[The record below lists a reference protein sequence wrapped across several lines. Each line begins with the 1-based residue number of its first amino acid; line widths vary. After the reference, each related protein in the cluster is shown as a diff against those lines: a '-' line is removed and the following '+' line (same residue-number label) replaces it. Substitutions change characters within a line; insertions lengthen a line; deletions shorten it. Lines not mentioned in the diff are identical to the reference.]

1 MTWLFDNFDVVLG
14 YTKTHLYL
22 SLVPLFVGLLIAIP
36 LGTVI
41 RNTRWVRRITLT
53 VASIAFTLPSL
64 ALFVTIPA
72 VIGLPVLDPLNV
84 VIALAVYSTAL
95 LVRAVPE
102 ALDSVP
108 FAVVDSA
115 EAMGYSTL
123 RRAVTV
129 ELPLALPVLIANIRV
144 VAVTNISLVSVGSVI
159 GIGGLGQLFTQG
171 YQRDYPD
178 QIFAGIIS
186 IVFLALVFDAALYLA
201 GPSTHPV
208 DAPRHGLVEEEGTRM
223 NLFSEAF
230 SYIFDGGNWSGP
242 PGIGARTDRA
252 HVVQPAGSTGLGS
265 DCHTHRLVDRPSTTR

>member
-22 SLVPLFVGLLIAIP
+22 SLVPLLVGLLIAIP

-72 VIGLPVLDPLNV
+72 VVGLPVLDPLNV

-186 IVFLALVFDAALYLA
+186 IVFLALVFDAALFLL
-201 GPSTHPV
+201 GRRLTPWT
-208 DAPRHGLVEEEGTRM
+208 RLGTG
-223 NLFSEAF
+223 S
-230 SYIFDGGNWSGP
+230 SKKK
-242 PGIGARTDRA
+242 ARA
-252 HVVQPAGSTGLGS
+252 
-265 DCHTHRLVDRPSTTR
+265 

>member
-1 MTWLFDNFDVVLG
+1 MTWLLDNFDVVLG

-72 VIGLPVLDPLNV
+72 VVGLPVLDPLNV
-84 VIALAVYSTAL
+84 VIALSVYSTAL

-115 EAMGYSTL
+115 EAMGYSSL
-123 RRAVTV
+123 RRALTV

-186 IVFLALVFDAALYLA
+186 IVFLALIFDAALFLL
-201 GPSTHPV
+201 GRRLTPW
-208 DAPRHGLVEEEGTRM
+208 TR
-223 NLFSEAF
+223 L
-230 SYIFDGGNWSGP
+230 
-242 PGIGARTDRA
+242 
-252 HVVQPAGSTGLGS
+252 STGS
-265 DCHTHRLVDRPSTTR
+265 SKKKARA

>member
-1 MTWLFDNFDVVLG
+1 MTWLFDNFGVVLG

-22 SLVPLFVGLLIAIP
+22 SLVPLLIGLLIAVP
-36 LGTVI
+36 VGTLI

-72 VIGLPVLDPLNV
+72 VVGLPVLDPLNV
-84 VIALAVYSTAL
+84 VIALTVYSTAL

-115 EAMGYSTL
+115 QAMGFSSL

-129 ELPLALPVLIANIRV
+129 ELPLSLPVLIANMRV
-144 VAVTNISLVSVGSVI
+144 VTVTNISLVSVGSVI

-186 IVFLALVFDAALYLA
+186 IVFLALIFDAALYLV
-201 GPSTHPV
+201 GRRLTPWTRQGSSST
-208 DAPRHGLVEEEGTRM
+208 RK
-223 NLFSEAF
+223 
-230 SYIFDGGNWSGP
+230 
-242 PGIGARTDRA
+242 AR
-252 HVVQPAGSTGLGS
+252 V
-265 DCHTHRLVDRPSTTR
+265 

>member
-1 MTWLFDNFDVVLG
+1 VTWLFDNFGVVLG

-22 SLVPLFVGLLIAIP
+22 SLVPLLIGLLIAVP
-36 LGTVI
+36 VGTLI

-72 VIGLPVLDPLNV
+72 VVGLPVLDPLNV
-84 VIALAVYSTAL
+84 VIALTVYSTAL

-115 EAMGYSTL
+115 QAMGFSSL

-129 ELPLALPVLIANIRV
+129 ELPLSLPVLIANIRV
-144 VAVTNISLVSVGSVI
+144 VTVTNISLVSVGSVI

-186 IVFLALVFDAALYLA
+186 IVFLALIFDAALYMVGRRLTPWTRQ
-201 GPSTHPV
+201 GSSST
-208 DAPRHGLVEEEGTRM
+208 RK
-223 NLFSEAF
+223 
-230 SYIFDGGNWSGP
+230 
-242 PGIGARTDRA
+242 ARA
-252 HVVQPAGSTGLGS
+252 
-265 DCHTHRLVDRPSTTR
+265 

>member
-1 MTWLFDNFDVVLG
+1 MTWLFDNFGVVLG

-22 SLVPLFVGLLIAIP
+22 SLVPLLIGLLVAVP
-36 LGTVI
+36 VGTLI

-72 VIGLPVLDPLNV
+72 VVGLPVLDPLNV
-84 VIALAVYSTAL
+84 VIALTVYSTAL

-115 EAMGYSTL
+115 QAMGFSSL

-129 ELPLALPVLIANIRV
+129 ELPLSLPVLIANIRV
-144 VAVTNISLVSVGSVI
+144 VTVTNISLVSVGSVI

-186 IVFLALVFDAALYLA
+186 IVFLALIFDAALYLL
-201 GPSTHPV
+201 GRRLTPWTRQGTTSST
-208 DAPRHGLVEEEGTRM
+208 RK
-223 NLFSEAF
+223 
-230 SYIFDGGNWSGP
+230 
-242 PGIGARTDRA
+242 ARA
-252 HVVQPAGSTGLGS
+252 
-265 DCHTHRLVDRPSTTR
+265 

>member
-1 MTWLFDNFDVVLG
+1 MTWLLDNFDVVLG

-72 VIGLPVLDPLNV
+72 VVGLPVLDPLNV
-84 VIALAVYSTAL
+84 VIALSVYSTAL

-115 EAMGYSTL
+115 EAMGYSSL
-123 RRAVTV
+123 RRALTV
-129 ELPLALPVLIANIRV
+129 ELPLALPVLIASIRV

-186 IVFLALVFDAALYLA
+186 IVFLALIFDAALFLL
-201 GPSTHPV
+201 GRRLTPW
-208 DAPRHGLVEEEGTRM
+208 TR
-223 NLFSEAF
+223 L
-230 SYIFDGGNWSGP
+230 
-242 PGIGARTDRA
+242 
-252 HVVQPAGSTGLGS
+252 STGS
-265 DCHTHRLVDRPSTTR
+265 SKKKARA

>member
-1 MTWLFDNFDVVLG
+1 VTWLFDNFGVVLG

-22 SLVPLFVGLLIAIP
+22 SLVPLLIGLLIAVP
-36 LGTVI
+36 VGTLI

-72 VIGLPVLDPLNV
+72 VVGLPVLDPLNV
-84 VIALAVYSTAL
+84 VIALTVYSTAL

-115 EAMGYSTL
+115 QAMGFSSL

-129 ELPLALPVLIANIRV
+129 ELPLSLPVLIANIRV
-144 VAVTNISLVSVGSVI
+144 VTVTNISLVSVGSVI

-186 IVFLALVFDAALYLA
+186 IVFLALIFDAALYLV
-201 GPSTHPV
+201 GRRLTPWTRQGSSST
-208 DAPRHGLVEEEGTRM
+208 RK
-223 NLFSEAF
+223 
-230 SYIFDGGNWSGP
+230 
-242 PGIGARTDRA
+242 ARA
-252 HVVQPAGSTGLGS
+252 
-265 DCHTHRLVDRPSTTR
+265 

>member
-1 MTWLFDNFDVVLG
+1 MTWLVDNFDVVLG

-22 SLVPLFVGLLIAIP
+22 SLVPLLIGLLIAIP
-36 LGTVI
+36 VGTVI
-41 RNTRWVRRITLT
+41 RNARWVRKVTMT
-53 VASIAFTLPSL
+53 VASIAFTIPSL

-72 VIGLPVLDPLNV
+72 VVGLPVLDPLNV

-95 LVRAVPE
+95 LIRAVPE

-115 EAMGYSTL
+115 EAMGYSPL
-123 RRAVTV
+123 RRAIAV

-178 QIFAGIIS
+178 QIVAGIIS
-186 IVFLALVFDAALYLA
+186 IVFLALVFDAGLYLLGRKLTPWTRLGTA
-201 GPSTHPV
+201 STKK
-208 DAPRHGLVEEEGTRM
+208 
-223 NLFSEAF
+223 
-230 SYIFDGGNWSGP
+230 
-242 PGIGARTDRA
+242 ARA
-252 HVVQPAGSTGLGS
+252 
-265 DCHTHRLVDRPSTTR
+265 

>member
-1 MTWLFDNFDVVLG
+1 MTWLLDNFDVVLG

-22 SLVPLFVGLLIAIP
+22 SLVPLLIGLLIAIP
-36 LGTVI
+36 VGTVI

-72 VIGLPVLDPLNV
+72 IVGLPVLDPLNV

-186 IVFLALVFDAALYLA
+186 IVFLALIFDAALYLL
-201 GPSTHPV
+201 GRRLTPW
-208 DAPRHGLVEEEGTRM
+208 TR
-223 NLFSEAF
+223 L
-230 SYIFDGGNWSGP
+230 
-242 PGIGARTDRA
+242 
-252 HVVQPAGSTGLGS
+252 STGS
-265 DCHTHRLVDRPSTTR
+265 SKKKARA

>member
-1 MTWLFDNFDVVLG
+1 MTWLFDNFGVVLG
-14 YTKTHLYL
+14 YTRTHLYL
-22 SLVPLFVGLLIAIP
+22 SLVPLLIGLLIAVP
-36 LGTVI
+36 VGTLI

-72 VIGLPVLDPLNV
+72 VVGLPVLDPLNV
-84 VIALAVYSTAL
+84 VIALTVYSTAL

-115 EAMGYSTL
+115 QAMGFSSL

-129 ELPLALPVLIANIRV
+129 ELPLSLPVLIANIRV
-144 VAVTNISLVSVGSVI
+144 VTVTNISLVSVGSVI

-186 IVFLALVFDAALYLA
+186 IVLLALIFDAALYLV
-201 GPSTHPV
+201 GRRLTPWTRQGSSST
-208 DAPRHGLVEEEGTRM
+208 RK
-223 NLFSEAF
+223 
-230 SYIFDGGNWSGP
+230 
-242 PGIGARTDRA
+242 AR
-252 HVVQPAGSTGLGS
+252 V
-265 DCHTHRLVDRPSTTR
+265 

>member
-1 MTWLFDNFDVVLG
+1 MTWLFDNFGVVLG

-22 SLVPLFVGLLIAIP
+22 SLVPLLIGLLIAVP
-36 LGTVI
+36 VGTVI

-72 VIGLPVLDPLNV
+72 VVGLPVLDPLNV
-84 VIALAVYSTAL
+84 VIALTVYSTAL

-115 EAMGYSTL
+115 QAMGFSSL

-129 ELPLALPVLIANIRV
+129 ELPLSLPVLIANIRV
-144 VAVTNISLVSVGSVI
+144 VTVTNISLVSVGSVI

-186 IVFLALVFDAALYLA
+186 IVFLALIFDAALYLV
-201 GPSTHPV
+201 GRRLTPWTRQGSSST
-208 DAPRHGLVEEEGTRM
+208 RK
-223 NLFSEAF
+223 
-230 SYIFDGGNWSGP
+230 
-242 PGIGARTDRA
+242 ARA
-252 HVVQPAGSTGLGS
+252 
-265 DCHTHRLVDRPSTTR
+265 

>member
-1 MTWLFDNFDVVLG
+1 MTWLFDNFGVVLG

-22 SLVPLFVGLLIAIP
+22 SLVPLLIGLLIAVP
-36 LGTVI
+36 VGTLI

-72 VIGLPVLDPLNV
+72 VVGLPVLDPLNV
-84 VIALAVYSTAL
+84 VIALTVYSTAL

-115 EAMGYSTL
+115 QAMGFSSL

-129 ELPLALPVLIANIRV
+129 ELPLSLPVLIANIRV
-144 VAVTNISLVSVGSVI
+144 VTVTNISLVSVGSVI

-186 IVFLALVFDAALYLA
+186 IVFLALIFDAALYLV
-201 GPSTHPV
+201 GRRLTPWTRQGTSSST
-208 DAPRHGLVEEEGTRM
+208 RK
-223 NLFSEAF
+223 
-230 SYIFDGGNWSGP
+230 
-242 PGIGARTDRA
+242 ARA
-252 HVVQPAGSTGLGS
+252 
-265 DCHTHRLVDRPSTTR
+265 

>member
-1 MTWLFDNFDVVLG
+1 VTWLLDNFDVVLG

-22 SLVPLFVGLLIAIP
+22 SLVPLLIGLLIAIP

-72 VIGLPVLDPLNV
+72 IVGLPVLDPLNV

-186 IVFLALVFDAALYLA
+186 IVFLALIFDAALYLL
-201 GPSTHPV
+201 GRRLTPW
-208 DAPRHGLVEEEGTRM
+208 TR
-223 NLFSEAF
+223 L
-230 SYIFDGGNWSGP
+230 
-242 PGIGARTDRA
+242 
-252 HVVQPAGSTGLGS
+252 STGS
-265 DCHTHRLVDRPSTTR
+265 SKKKARA